1 VAIARAL
8 VNRPRLIL
16 ADEPTGNLD
25 SRASLEMMTLLQQ
38 LNGEGMTIILVTHEP
53 DIAAHARRV
62 ITVRDGLIEED
73 RPLGPPRAA
82 PLPGGAHASA
92 AAP

>member
-8 VNRPRLIL
+8 VNRPHLIL

-25 SRASLEMMTLLQQ
+25 SHASLEMMALLQA
-38 LNGEGMTIILVTHEP
+38 LGDEGITIVLVTHEP

-62 ITVRDGLIEED
+62 IVVRDGLIEED
-73 RPLGPPRAA
+73 RQTEAPRQAGRSAVAPARTAA
-82 PLPGGAHASA
+82 P
-92 AAP
+92 